1 MPAPSSG
8 GQDQGRR
15 ASEPAVAGQPDQTM
29 AASPDPA
36 RPGSQEVLLRL
47 AEAGDAPAMRH
58 LAIRSYGKYVPR
70 MGREPAP
77 VADDY
82 AAVVARGHAWV
93 AEHGDQLVGL
103 LVMQPAEG
111 HLLLENI
118 AVAPSAQNMGLGSRL
133 LRLAEQHALA
143 MGLPEIRLYTNEAMT
158 ENLGYYPRRGY
169 RETHR
174 ATQNGY
180 RRVFF
185 SKVLH

>member
-1 MPAPSSG
+1 
-8 GQDQGRR
+8 
-15 ASEPAVAGQPDQTM
+15 M
-29 AASPDPA
+29 AASSDPA
-36 RPGSQEVLLRL
+36 RPGSRQEVVLRL
-47 AEAGDAPAMRH
+47 AEAGDAPAMQR
-58 LAIRSYGKYVPR
+58 LAISSYEKYVLR

-77 VADDY
+77 MADDY

-111 HLLLENI
+111 YLLLENI
-118 AVAPSAQNMGLGSRL
+118 AVAPRAQNMGLGSRL

-158 ENLGYYPRRGY
+158 ENLDYYPRRGY

>member
-1 MPAPSSG
+1 
-8 GQDQGRR
+8 
-15 ASEPAVAGQPDQTM
+15 M
-29 AASPDPA
+29 AASSDPA
-36 RPGSQEVLLRL
+36 RPGSWEVVLRL
-47 AEAGDAPAMRH
+47 AEAGDAPAMKC
-58 LAIRSYGKYVPR
+58 LAISSYGKYIPR

-77 VADDY
+77 MADDY

-111 HLLLENI
+111 HILLESI

-158 ENLGYYPRRGY
+158 ENLDYYRRRGY

-180 RRVFF
+180 QRVFF

>member
-1 MPAPSSG
+1 
-8 GQDQGRR
+8 
-15 ASEPAVAGQPDQTM
+15 V
-29 AASPDPA
+29 
-36 RPGSQEVLLRL
+36 
-47 AEAGDAPAMRH
+47 
-58 LAIRSYGKYVPR
+58 
-70 MGREPAP
+70 GREPAP
-77 VADDY
+77 IADDY

-103 LVMQPAEG
+103 LVMHPAEG

-133 LRLAEQHALA
+133 LHLAEQHALA

-158 ENLGYYPRRGY
+158 ENLDYYPRRGY

-180 RRVFF
+180 RRVFL